1 MQSHRVVPAFDK
13 GEADDLR
20 LGLRGKAA
28 TFQQLAFEGREEALA
43 HRIVVG
49 VADRSHRRP
58 HTGFPATFAECQR
71 RILGGINW
79 SSQHNREECC
89 DGRETAVGSSSVRRM
104 GAKVAAPSSW
114 SPLTVMPG

>member
-20 LGLRGKAA
+20 LGLRRKAA

-58 HTGFPATFAECQR
+58 HTGTSGPMKWSPQEDSNSPFRVRSPDARSA
-71 RILGGINW
+71 GGGNW
-79 SSQHNREECC
+79 SRLPVLPRLPRIE
-89 DGRETAVGSSSVRRM
+89 
-104 GAKVAAPSSW
+104 
-114 SPLTVMPG
+114 SPRS